1 MEQIQN
7 NFKNSWK
14 TTLLGFLLL
23 VADLYYI
30 TEKNGEALI
39 FFGLLVVSFGL
50 FFAPDD
56 LIKGIKNLIKKN
68 QNKEF

>member
-1 MEQIQN
+1 MNKLQN

-23 VADLYYI
+23 VADLYYV

-39 FFGLLVVSFGL
+39 FFGLLIVSFGL

-56 LIKGIKNLIKKN
+56 LIKGVKNLIKKN

>member
-1 MEQIQN
+1 MNKLQD

-14 TTLLGFLLL
+14 TTLLGFILL
-23 VADLYYI
+23 VADLYYV

-56 LIKGIKNLIKKN
+56 LIKGVKNLIKKN

>member
-1 MEQIQN
+1 MNKLQD

-14 TTLLGFLLL
+14 TTLLGFILL
-23 VADLYYI
+23 VADLYYV
-30 TEKNGEALI
+30 TEKNGDALI
-39 FFGLLVVSFGL
+39 FFGLLVVSLGL

-56 LIKGIKNLIKKN
+56 LINGVKNLIKKN

>member
-1 MEQIQN
+1 MDKLQN

-14 TTLLGFLLL
+14 TTLLGFILL
-23 VADLYYI
+23 VSDLYYI

-39 FFGLLVVSFGL
+39 FFGLLIVSFGL

-56 LIKGIKNLIKKN
+56 IIKGVKNLIKKN

>member
-1 MEQIQN
+1 MSGLQN
-7 NFKNSWK
+7 NFRNSWK
-14 TTLLGFLLL
+14 TTLLGFILL

-39 FFGLLVVSFGL
+39 FFGLLIVSFGL

-56 LIKGIKNLIKKN
+56 LIKGVKNLIKKN
-68 QNKEF
+68 QDKEF